1 MEIDEI
7 TNGQEIEKNEQSKAI
22 VFGKVSI
29 IDKPLVRLIK
39 KRKKKKPKFP
49 ISRIKEGIAIQ
60 ILQIFKD

>member
-7 TNGQEIEKNEQSKAI
+7 TNGQEIEKNEQSKAL

-39 KRKKKKPKFP
+39 KRKKKKKPNFQYQ
-49 ISRIKEGIAIQ
+49 E
-60 ILQIFKD
+60 